1 MKAAKRTK
9 DEVDKSLKEKVREL
23 KDYGEKIDDLQN
35 SLSTLQKRFDM
46 KDAFYKEE
54 VKKYNDKFME
64 AEREKLKLST

>member
-1 MKAAKRTK
+1 M
-9 DEVDKSLKEKVREL
+9 KEKVREL